1 MASEDKLT
9 LSLIKAGPGGFV
21 GGTNVHPS
29 VLDIA
34 RERLDTVR
42 SKGKLLDFHVLRCGS
57 EIALVLTHR
66 SGPRSEEVHALVW
79 SVLRACVE
87 EAKALKLHGAGDAL
101 SDKPFSGTLLGLGPG
116 LAELE
121 FSERESEPIVIF
133 MADKASSGTWNLPLY
148 KTFGDPFN
156 TTGLVTDPVL
166 SKGFSFVVEDLRG
179 GEDVTLKAP
188 SETYRLLSLI
198 GESSRFR
205 LVSVIGNK
213 AGGSKA
219 GANKAGGSKAADKVD
234 EGRGEE
240 AARVSGG
247 GGFGNKALDQVCVV
261 RCESPFPS
269 VGEALEPF
277 THPHLVS
284 GRLRGSHVGP
294 LMPVPFYESGSTCSD
309 GPLRVIAAGF
319 QLSEGRLIGPHDM
332 FDDPVFD
339 APRREAGRMSDYLRR
354 HGPFEPHRTVKTE
367 GEKAGETEGEPVA
380 EKETLPVKEQK
391 EVEGR

>member
-1 MASEDKLT
+1 MASEGVASETKLT
-9 LSLIKAGPGGFV
+9 LSVVKASPGGFV

-34 RERLDTVR
+34 RERLDTAR
-42 SKGKLLDFHVLRCGS
+42 DKGKLRDFHVLRCGS
-57 EIALVLTHR
+57 EIALVLTHG
-66 SGPRSEEVHALVW
+66 SGPESEDVHALAW

-87 EAKALKLHGAGDAL
+87 EAKALKLHNAGGVL
-101 SDKPFSGTLLGLGPG
+101 EDKPFSGTLRGLGTG
-116 LAELE
+116 VAELE
-121 FSERESEPIVIF
+121 FQERKSEPIMIF

-156 TTGLVTDPVL
+156 TTGLVTNPVL

-179 GEDVTLKAP
+179 GEDVFLKAP

-205 LVSVIGNK
+205 LVSVHSNKDGGNN
-213 AGGSKA
+213 AGGKA
-219 GANKAGGSKAADKVD
+219 D
-234 EGRGEE
+234 EGPGEE

-247 GGFGNKALDQVCVV
+247 GGFAGNVLDQVCVV
-261 RCESPFPS
+261 RCETPFPS

-284 GRLRGSHVGP
+284 GWLRGSHLGP
-294 LMPVPFYESGSTCSD
+294 LMPVPFYESSATRSD
-309 GPLRVIAAGF
+309 GPPRVIAAGF

-332 FDDPVFD
+332 FDDPAFD
-339 APRREAGRMSDYLRR
+339 APRREASRVSSYLRR
-354 HGPFEPHRTVKTE
+354 HGPFEPHKTVKME
-367 GEKAGETEGEPVA
+367 GAQLA
-380 EKETLPVKEQK
+380 EEEAPPVKEQK
-391 EVEGR
+391 EVENR